1 MATCLQIVIRLPWQ
15 DASGVVTWMKTK
27 AHRLLAAEHLADE
40 DVKNTHIHIAIEP
53 TVTTQAI
60 EKQLAKHN
68 ITGNQRSIMT
78 ACMKKM
84 DGLEK
89 AKYEF
94 MALAKY
100 CIKGD
105 KTQIKESTLDE
116 DDHIILEQQWI
127 NRVKKYD
134 FGAPE
139 TTLEA
144 AAWTETERASAR
156 TGEFD
161 KLLQAFKNKTDRLQ
175 YDITRIRKFV
185 ISFYLKQEKPPPR
198 AGDLAR
204 YVYALYAIINKNV
217 EEDDIQE
224 VDSRFFDAFN
234 RNY

>member
-1 MATCLQIVIRLPWQ
+1 
-15 DASGVVTWMKTK
+15 MKTR
-27 AHRLLAAEHLADE
+27 AHRLLAAEHLADD
-40 DVKNTHIHIAIEP
+40 DVKNTHIHVAIEP

-60 EKQLAKHN
+60 EKQFAKHN
-68 ITGNQRSIMT
+68 ITGDQRSIMKT
-78 ACMKKM
+78 CMKKM

-116 DDHIILEQQWI
+116 DDHIILEKQWI

-139 TTLEA
+139 TTLET
-144 AAWTETERASAR
+144 AAWTEPAR

-161 KLLQAFKNKTDRLQ
+161 KLLHAFKNKSDRLQ
-175 YDITRIRKFV
+175 YDTTRIRKFV

-204 YVYALYAIINKNV
+204 YVYALYAIINKSV
-217 EEDDIQE
+217 EEQDIQE
-224 VDSRFFDAFN
+224 VDSRFYDAFA